1 MGSSAQYWSTIP
13 GSNQSVDPDIFS
25 ADSQSPS
32 TVDDN
37 IRSVMAAVAKYH
49 KDTDGALTASGTANA
64 LTATTNQVLIS
75 GQLTGGLGI
84 LVKAANA
91 NTTVAVTFAPD
102 GLTAQP
108 IKRADGSALAIGS
121 IQPNMLLDLAYAP
134 GTSEWWAKNIPPVTT
149 GITGVTDGSNA
160 LAGQVGEFL
169 SVTGVAT
176 SGYSSGTPANAATL
190 ALTAGDWNVWGDAL
204 FSFSVGGQYALLA
217 VSSVSNSLGSS
228 WGGVVYTTTNIM
240 GSNSGIVAPTRRF
253 SLAASANA
261 YLVAQAIVSSGTI
274 STTANLFARRMR

>member
-1 MGSSAQYWSTIP
+1 MGSSCQYWSTTP

-49 KDTDGALTASGTANA
+49 KDTDGALTAGGTANA

-134 GTSEWWAKNIPPVTT
+134 GTSEWWAKNIPPVSV
-149 GITGVTDGSNA
+149 GISGVTDGSNA
-160 LAGQVGEFL
+160 SAGQVGEF
-169 SVTGVAT
+169 VTAAGGPYAVA
-176 SGYSSGTPANAATL
+176 SGTPANIVIF
-190 ALTAGDWNVWGDAL
+190 ALSPGDWNVWGQAQIASGTGCTTFIASVSIASVTIGQPNFTL
-204 FSFSVGGQYALLA
+204 NFSSGSLLA
-217 VSSVSNSLGSS
+217 GTQINAPMARINSAS
-228 WGGVVYTTTNIM
+228 TTT
-240 GSNSGIVAPTRRF
+240 V
-253 SLAASANA
+253 
-261 YLVAQAIVSSGTI
+261 YLVTQNNFPAGSLSV
-274 STTANLFARRMR
+274 TANLYARRVR